1 MGYFLDI
8 LTSRMYHFGLS
19 DFGIL
24 ALSQGSMAHSNDT
37 EEHGMKVLMLVII
50 DIIYISVGIG
60 AYRIMK
66 KIDSY
71 YRKKEE
77 AHET

>member
-24 ALSQGSMAHSNDT
+24 ALSQGSMA
-37 EEHGMKVLMLVII
+37 EEHGVKGFMLVII